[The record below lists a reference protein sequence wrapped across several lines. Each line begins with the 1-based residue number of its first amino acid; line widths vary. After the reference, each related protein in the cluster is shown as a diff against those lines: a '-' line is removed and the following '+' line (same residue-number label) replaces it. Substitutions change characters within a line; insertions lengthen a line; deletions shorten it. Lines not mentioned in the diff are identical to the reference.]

1 LLAGLD
7 TSVVQVP
14 QSGMTERPTCEST
27 GHILLNENT
36 AFGHLDRDSDDDVL
50 EGGDFISQLVH
61 VIDERIQVYHRRY
74 QATDRIVPLGLPL
87 HGLR

>member
-1 LLAGLD
+1 MLAGLD

-27 GHILLNENT
+27 GHILLDENA
-36 AFGHLDRDSDDDVL
+36 AFGHLDRYSDDDVL
-50 EGGDFISQLVH
+50 EGCDFISQLVH
-61 VIDERIQVYHRRY
+61 VIDERIQIYHGRY
-74 QATDRIVPLGLPL
+74 EATDRIVPLGLRL